1 MRDLPKA
8 IATYLATDPG
18 DTDTVAHCFTEDAT
32 VRDEGKTHTG
42 RAAIGAWRAKTA
54 TEYQYTSTP
63 IAARGL
69 LFRKN
74 CTEES
79 GLLTCFHR
87 IGRRRLSTNV
97 SSSPRSER
105 KAMPPAAPAQ

>member
-32 VRDEGKTHTG
+32 VRDEGKTHSG

-63 IAARGL
+63 IAARS
-69 LFRKN
+69 
-74 CTEES
+74 ED
-79 GLLTCFHR
+79 
-87 IGRRRLSTNV
+87 GRFIVTAHVEGNFPG
-97 SSSPRSER
+97 SPVDLDYAFTLRNDLIHTLEIS
-105 KAMPPAAPAQ
+105 